1 MAKQTKTQKRRRNH
15 KRSTRRSTQR
25 GGNGYQSHATF
36 HQDTAVAGGLSS
48 ARFYPLSET
57 ISPSEWGGIST
68 RIIGGRRRRRGRFS
82 TRKRKQ
88 TGGGG
93 FATGG
98 MADYHSAYSN
108 GASTTTSDTAVQF
121 VSGFPLTH
129 TNTVNGAGITY
140 KMDVP
145 R

>member
-57 ISPSEWGGIST
+57 TSPSEWGGIST
-68 RIIGGRRRRRGRFS
+68 RIIGGRRRRRGN
-82 TRKRKQ
+82 KQ
-88 TGGGG
+88 RGGGG

-98 MADYHSAYSN
+98 IADYHSAYSN
-108 GASTTTSDTAVQF
+108 GGNTTTADTAVQF